1 MSNGYKYIFGP
12 VPSRRLGLSLGVDL
26 VPAKVCTFDCIYCQA
41 GRTTNKTVERAE
53 YVPTADVIAE
63 LDDWLAGGAAADYIT
78 FSGNGEPTLHSGI
91 GGIIAW
97 LKTKSGIPIAV
108 ITNGSLLH
116 LPDVREELAAT
127 DLVVPSL
134 DTVNPVTFRRFNRPD
149 PSLDIETI
157 IEGLV
162 AFTNDFAGEVW
173 LEHFIVPGINDT
185 PAELKALAEADS
197 SIGPARVHLNT
208 AVRPPAE
215 TTVRPMPYAELCA
228 IAEKYFPG
236 AEVIA
241 AYDGESTGRRG
252 AGAAPDPAATAS
264 SLMSRRPITAEDLAK
279 TAGIDIKLAEKT
291 LELLAHG
298 GEAAVEERGGER
310 FYTKI

>member
-1 MSNGYKYIFGP
+1 MSDNYKYIFGP
-12 VPSRRLGLSLGVDL
+12 VPSRRLGRSLGVDL

-41 GRTTNKTVERAE
+41 GRTTKKTVERAE

-63 LDDWLAGGAAADYIT
+63 LNDWLAAGAADYIT

-91 GGIIAW
+91 GEIIAW
-97 LKTKSGIPIAV
+97 LKTNSGVPVAV
-108 ITNGSLLH
+108 ITNGSLLY
-116 LPDVREELAAT
+116 LPEVREELAPA

-134 DTVNPVTFRRFNRPD
+134 DTANPVTFRRLNRPD
-149 PSLDIETI
+149 PSLDLETVI
-157 IEGLV
+157 DGLV
-162 AFTNDFAGEVW
+162 VFTREFAGEVW

-185 PAELKALAEADS
+185 PAELRALAEADARVK
-197 SIGPARVHLNT
+197 PARVQLNT

-241 AYDGESTGRRG
+241 AYEGESAGRRG
-252 AGAAPDPAATAS
+252 AADPAATAR
-264 SLMSRRPITAEDLAK
+264 SLMSRRPITAEDLAR
-279 TAGIDIKLAEKT
+279 TAGIDVRLAEKT
-291 LELLAHG
+291 LELLVHG
-298 GEAAVEERGGER
+298 GEATVVERDGGR
-310 FYTKI
+310 FYSKK

>member
-12 VPSRRLGLSLGVDL
+12 VPSRRLGRSLGVDL

-41 GRTTNKTVERAE
+41 GRTTDKTVERAE

-63 LDDWLAGGAAADYIT
+63 LSDWLPGGAADYIT

-91 GGIIAW
+91 GEVIAW
-97 LKTKSGIPIAV
+97 LKTNSGVPVAV

-127 DLVVPSL
+127 DLIVPSL
-134 DTVNPVTFRRFNRPD
+134 DTVNPTTFRRFNRPD
-149 PSLDIETI
+149 PSLDIATI

-162 AFTNDFAGEVW
+162 AFTREFAGEVW

-185 PAELKALAEADS
+185 PAELKALAEADAR
-197 SIGPARVHLNT
+197 IAPARVHLNT

-236 AEVIA
+236 SEVIA
-241 AYDGESTGRRG
+241 AYDGESAGRRS
-252 AGAAPDPAATAS
+252 AAAPDPAATAR

-279 TAGIDIKLAEKT
+279 TAGIDIRLAEKT

-298 GEAAVEERGGER
+298 GEAAVEERGGEQ
-310 FYTKI
+310 FYSKV

>member
-1 MSNGYKYIFGP
+1 MSDGYKYIFGP
-12 VPSRRLGLSLGVDL
+12 VPSRRLGRSLGVDL

-41 GRTTNKTVERAE
+41 GRTTNKTIERTE

-63 LDDWLAGGAAADYIT
+63 LSDWLPGGAADYVT

-91 GGIIAW
+91 GEIIAW
-97 LKTKSGIPIAV
+97 LNANSGVPV
-108 ITNGSLLH
+108 VVVTNGSLFR
-116 LPDVREELAAT
+116 LPDVRDELASA

-134 DTVNPVTFRRFNRPD
+134 DTANPVTFRRLNRPD
-149 PSLDIETI
+149 PSLDIETV

-162 AFTNDFAGEVW
+162 TFAKEFAGEIW

-185 PAELKALAEADS
+185 PAELKALAEAGAR
-197 SIGPARVHLNT
+197 IGPARVQLNT

-241 AYDGESTGRRG
+241 AYDGESAGRR
-252 AGAAPDPAATAS
+252 GAAPDPAATAR
-264 SLMSRRPITAEDLAK
+264 SLMSRRPITAEDLAR

-291 LELLAHG
+291 LELLVQS
-298 GEAAVEERGGER
+298 GEAAVEERDGGR
-310 FYTKI
+310 FYSKL

>member
-1 MSNGYKYIFGP
+1 MSGNYKYIFGP
-12 VPSRRLGLSLGVDL
+12 VPSRRLGRSLGVDL

-63 LDDWLAGGAAADYIT
+63 LSDWLPGGAAADYIT

-116 LPDVREELAAT
+116 LPDVREELAPA
-127 DLVVPSL
+127 DMVVPSL
-134 DTVNPVTFRRFNRPD
+134 DTANPVTFRRFNKPD
-149 PSLDIETI
+149 PSLDIATI

-162 AFTNDFAGEVW
+162 AFTQEFAGEVR

-185 PAELKALAEADS
+185 PAELKALAEADAR
-197 SIGPARVHLNT
+197 IAPARVHLNT

-236 AEVIA
+236 SEVIA
-241 AYDGESTGRRG
+241 AYDRERAGRRG
-252 AGAAPDPAATAS
+252 AAAPDPAVMAK

-291 LELLAHG
+291 LELLVHE
-298 GEAAVEERGGER
+298 GEAVAVEREGKR
-310 FYTKI
+310 FYSNI

>member
-12 VPSRRLGLSLGVDL
+12 VPSRRLGRSLGVDL

-53 YVPTADVIAE
+53 YVPTSDVIAE
-63 LDDWLAGGAAADYIT
+63 LNDWLAGGAAADYIT

-91 GGIIAW
+91 GEIIDWIKA
-97 LKTKSGIPIAV
+97 SIEIPGAV
-108 ITNGSLLH
+108 ITNGSLLWH
-116 LPDVREELAAT
+116 PDVREELAAA
-127 DLVVPSL
+127 DMVVPSL
-134 DTVNPVTFRRFNRPD
+134 DTANPVTFRRFNKPD
-149 PSLDIETI
+149 PSLDIATI
-157 IEGLV
+157 IAGLV
-162 AFTNDFAGEVW
+162 TFTREFAGEVW

-185 PAELKALAEADS
+185 PAELKALAEADAR
-197 SIGPARVHLNT
+197 IAPARVHLNT

-215 TTVRPMPYAELCA
+215 TTVRPMPYAEVCA
-228 IAEKYFPG
+228 IAERYFPS

-241 AYDGESTGRRG
+241 AYDGESAGRRG
-252 AGAAPDPAATAS
+252 AATADPAAMAR
-264 SLMSRRPITAEDLAK
+264 SLMSRRPITAKDLARP
-279 TAGIDIKLAEKT
+279 AGIDIQLAEKT

-298 GEAAVEERGGER
+298 GEAAIEERGGER

>member
-1 MSNGYKYIFGP
+1 MSDSYKYIFGP
-12 VPSRRLGLSLGVDL
+12 VPSRRLGRSLGVDL

-63 LDDWLAGGAAADYIT
+63 LSDWLAAGAADYVT

-91 GGIIAW
+91 GEIIAW
-97 LKTKSGIPIAV
+97 LKANSGVPVAV
-108 ITNGSLLH
+108 ITNGSMLH
-116 LPDVREELAAT
+116 LPDVREELASA

-134 DTVNPVTFRRFNRPD
+134 DTANPVTFRRLNRPD
-149 PSLDIETI
+149 PSLDLETI
-157 IEGLV
+157 IEGLAV
-162 AFTNDFAGEVW
+162 FTREFGGEVW

-185 PAELKALAEADS
+185 PAELRALAEAD
-197 SIGPARVHLNT
+197 ARVKPAKVQLNT
-208 AVRPPAE
+208 TVRPPAE

-228 IAEKYFPG
+228 IAEQYFPG

-241 AYDGESTGRRG
+241 AYEGESAGRR
-252 AGAAPDPAATAS
+252 GAAPDPAATAR
-264 SLMSRRPITAEDLAK
+264 SLMSRRPITAEDLAR

-291 LELLAHG
+291 LELLVHG
-298 GEAAVEERGGER
+298 GEAAIVERDGGR
-310 FYTKI
+310 FYSGL

>member
-1 MSNGYKYIFGP
+1 MSDSYKYIFGP
-12 VPSRRLGLSLGVDL
+12 VPSRRLGRSLGVDL

-63 LDDWLAGGAAADYIT
+63 LSDWLAAGAADYVT

-91 GGIIAW
+91 GEIIAW
-97 LKTKSGIPIAV
+97 LKANSGVPVAV
-108 ITNGSLLH
+108 ITNGSMLH
-116 LPDVREELAAT
+116 LPDVREELASA

-134 DTVNPVTFRRFNRPD
+134 DTANPVTFRRLNRPD
-149 PSLDIETI
+149 PSLDLETI

-162 AFTNDFAGEVW
+162 VFTREFGGEVW

-185 PAELKALAEADS
+185 PAELKALAEADAR
-197 SIGPARVHLNT
+197 IAPARVQLNT

-241 AYDGESTGRRG
+241 AYEGESAGRR
-252 AGAAPDPAATAS
+252 GAAPDPAATAR
-264 SLMSRRPITAEDLAK
+264 SLMSRRPITAEDLAR

-291 LELLAHG
+291 LELLVHG
-298 GEAAVEERGGER
+298 GEAAIVERDGGR
-310 FYTKI
+310 FYSGL

>member
-1 MSNGYKYIFGP
+1 MSDNYKYIFGP
-12 VPSRRLGLSLGVDL
+12 VPSRRLGRSLGVDV
-26 VPAKVCTFDCIYCQA
+26 VPAKVCSFDCIYCQA

-53 YVPTADVIAE
+53 YVSTADVIAE
-63 LDDWLAGGAAADYIT
+63 LNDWLPAGAADFIT

-91 GGIIAW
+91 GEIIAW
-97 LKTKSGIPIAV
+97 LKTYSGVPAAV

-116 LPDVREELAAT
+116 LPDVRDELAPA

-134 DTVNPVTFRRFNRPD
+134 DTANPVTFRRLNRPD
-149 PSLDIETI
+149 PSLDIETV

-162 AFTNDFAGEVW
+162 VFTREFAGEVW

-185 PAELKALAEADS
+185 PAELKALAEAN
-197 SIGPARVHLNT
+197 ARIAPTRVQLNT

-241 AYDGESTGRRG
+241 AYDGESAGRRS
-252 AGAAPDPAATAS
+252 AAPSDPAATAR
-264 SLMSRRPITAEDLAK
+264 SLMSRRPITAEDLAR
-279 TAGIDIKLAEKT
+279 TARIDIKLAVKT
-291 LELLAHG
+291 LELMVHG
-298 GEAAVEERGGER
+298 GEATVVDRDGGR
-310 FYTKI
+310 FYSGL